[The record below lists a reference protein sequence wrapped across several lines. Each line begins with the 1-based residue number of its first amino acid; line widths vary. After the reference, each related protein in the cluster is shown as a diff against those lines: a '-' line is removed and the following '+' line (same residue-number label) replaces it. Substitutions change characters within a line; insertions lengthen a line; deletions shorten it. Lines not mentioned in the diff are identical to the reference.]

1 MRHHDMIV
9 MIRKVSKMISGLYYL
24 ILKKLLIL
32 AWQIRPQFQRVAFA
46 LLLALAI
53 ILTESRTYGNGWE
66 HGAIPFEALIKAL
79 EFEAPEM
86 RKQAAHSL
94 GFRGQPEAV
103 DPILRR
109 LAKPEENSQVRS
121 AFYLALGRLDDRRA
135 VPALKVC
142 LDKEARDD
150 LRSDCVIALGMLS
163 ENSTLPRLLKA
174 FYEDS
179 SFLVRSSVIDAL
191 GSFSEEAAVE
201 ILATLV
207 NSESNH
213 SLRQRAIRA
222 LGRTGSQ
229 GAVKPLLKALAVFR
243 SDNERLLIVNSL
255 TLLRPSEATAPLTE
269 LLQKTEDP
277 QLRTQIVIAL
287 GAIHEGDTYPT
298 LIDMLTDNVPA
309 VRYFAVKSLHEL
321 GRREAAIPINKLS
334 LDVTRRFEKRTTREL
349 LADPLPV
356 IADLSFQLIALQ
368 ALTDLDAT
376 KGMEALLRAAR
387 PREFP
392 RDSAVA
398 LKIAEG
404 IYRQRRIALNG
415 LGYTGSQ
422 EAAVFLAG
430 PGGLRDPDF
439 RLRAVAVRSL
449 GILGFSE
456 MVEKLLYLLG
466 DPVAEVRWSAALVL
480 GRLGDRKAV
489 SPLMERL
496 SDTNA
501 EVRKQAALSLG
512 YLGDRRAYEALTL
525 LARDEESETVQAAAA
540 YGARLLEK

>member
-1 MRHHDMIV
+1 MIV

>member
-1 MRHHDMIV
+1 

-150 LRSDCVIALGMLS
+150 LRSDCVIALGMLG

-179 SFLVRSSVIDAL
+179 SFLVRSSVVDAL

-201 ILATLV
+201 ILAMLV

>member
-1 MRHHDMIV
+1 

-150 LRSDCVIALGMLS
+150 LRSDCVIALGMLG

-179 SFLVRSSVIDAL
+179 SFLVRSSVVDAL

-201 ILATLV
+201 ILAMLV

-269 LLQKTEDP
+269 LLKKTEDP

>member
-1 MRHHDMIV
+1 

-489 SPLMERL
+489 SPLMDRL

>member
-1 MRHHDMIV
+1 

-150 LRSDCVIALGMLS
+150 LRSDCVIALGMLG

-179 SFLVRSSVIDAL
+179 SFLVRSSVVDAL

-201 ILATLV
+201 ILAMLV

-269 LLQKTEDP
+269 LLKKTEDP

-489 SPLMERL
+489 SPLMDRL

>member
-1 MRHHDMIV
+1 
-9 MIRKVSKMISGLYYL
+9 MISGLYYPL
-24 ILKKLLIL
+24 LRKLPIL
-32 AWQIRPQFQRVAFA
+32 ACQIRPQFQRVAFA
-46 LLLALAI
+46 FLLLLVI
-53 ILTESRTYGNGWE
+53 ILATGRSYGNGWE

-79 EFEAPEM
+79 EFESPAM
-86 RKQAAHSL
+86 RLRAAQSL
-94 GFRGQPEAV
+94 GFRGQHEAV
-103 DPILRR
+103 DPILKR
-109 LAKPEENSQVRS
+109 LAEPEENSHVRS
-121 AFYLALGRLDDRRA
+121 ALYLALGRLSDRRA
-135 VPALKVC
+135 VPALKTC

-150 LRSDCVIALGMLS
+150 LRSDCVIALSMLG
-163 ENSTLPRLLKA
+163 ENSTLPPLLKA

-179 SFLVRSSVIDAL
+179 SFLVQSSVVDAL

-207 NSESNH
+207 NSEGNPN
-213 SLRQRAIRA
+213 LRLRAIRA

-229 GAVKPLLKALAVFR
+229 GAVKPLLKALAGSR

-255 TLLRPSEATAPLTE
+255 TLLRPSEATVPLTE

-287 GAIHEGDTYPT
+287 GSIQEGDTYPT
-298 LIDMLTDNVPA
+298 LIDMLKDKVPA

-321 GRREAAIPINKLS
+321 GRREAAVPISKLS
-334 LDVTRRFEKRTTREL
+334 LEITQRFEQRTTREL

-356 IADLSFQLIALQ
+356 IADLSFQLVALQ
-368 ALTDLDAT
+368 AITYLDAT
-376 KGMEALLRAAR
+376 KGMEALLGAAR
-387 PREFP
+387 SRGFQ

-404 IYRQRRIALNG
+404 IYRQRRTALNG

-422 EAAVFLAG
+422 EAAAFLAG

-439 RLRAVAVRSL
+439 RLRAVAAQSL

-456 MVEKLLYLLG
+456 MAEKLLDLFG
-466 DPVAEVRWSAALVL
+466 DPVAEVRWTAALVL

-489 SPLMERL
+489 GPLMERL
-496 SDTNA
+496 TDINA
-501 EVRKQAALSLG
+501 EVRRQAALSLG
-512 YLGDRRAYEALTL
+512 YLGDRRAYEALTR

>member
-1 MRHHDMIV
+1 

>member
-1 MRHHDMIV
+1 
-9 MIRKVSKMISGLYYL
+9 MIRKVSKMICGLYHL
-24 ILKKLLIL
+24 IFRKLLIL

-46 LLLALAI
+46 LLVSLAI
-53 ILTESRTYGNGWE
+53 ILTAGRTYGNGWE

-79 EFEAPEM
+79 EFESPDM

-103 DPILRR
+103 DPILKR

-135 VPALKVC
+135 VPALKIC

-150 LRSDCVIALGMLS
+150 LRSDCVIALGMLG

-179 SFLVRSSVIDAL
+179 SFLVRSSVVDAL

-207 NSESNH
+207 NNESNH

-229 GAVKPLLKALAVFR
+229 EAVKPLLKALAVFR

-255 TLLRPSEATAPLTE
+255 TLLRPSEATVPLTE

-298 LIDMLTDNVPA
+298 LIDMLTDKVPA

-321 GRREAAIPINKLS
+321 GRREAAIPISKLS
-334 LDVTRRFEKRTTREL
+334 LEITRRFEQRTTREL

-356 IADLSFQLIALQ
+356 IADLSFQLMALQ

-404 IYRQRRIALNG
+404 VYRQRRTALNG
-415 LGYTGSQ
+415 LGYIGSQ
-422 EAAVFLAG
+422 EAAAFLAG

-439 RLRAVAVRSL
+439 RLRAVAARSL

-456 MVEKLLYLLG
+456 MAEKLLDLLD
-466 DPVAEVRWSAALVL
+466 DPVAEVRWTAALVL

-489 SPLMERL
+489 GPLMERL
-496 SDTNA
+496 SDINA
-501 EVRKQAALSLG
+501 EVRRQAALSLG
-512 YLGDRRAYEALTL
+512 YLGDRRAYEALTR